1 MKNIDPKE
9 LQLLQGAFGVFTRLG
24 VKAITMDDVAR
35 ELGVSKKTLYVYFKD
50 KSDLLTKTF
59 SYDMQCDEQ
68 RSLEFVSTSKNAIEE
83 LIFVNDHLQERFTE
97 MHASVV
103 YDLQKFYPEV
113 WALFKGFKHQH
124 ILNCIIENIK
134 RGKVEDLY
142 REALNTEVYAR
153 LFVGR
158 FEVMFDIELFPHK
171 EYKLPEIH
179 LNMIEYHVRA
189 MATAKGLKQL
199 EKHILKQQ

>member
-9 LQLLQGAFGVFTRLG
+9 LQLLHGAFGVFTRLG

-59 SYDMQCDEQ
+59 QYDMHCDEQ
-68 RSLEFVSTSKNAIEE
+68 RSQEFIGKSKNAIEE
-83 LIFVNDHLQERFTE
+83 LLLVNEHLQERFTE

-113 WALFKGFKHQH
+113 WSLFKGFKHQH
-124 ILNCIIENIK
+124 VLNCIAENIN
-134 RGKVEDLY
+134 RGKAEELY
-142 REALNTEVYAR
+142 RQEVSTEIYAR
-153 LFVGR
+153 LFIGR
-158 FEVMFDIELFPHK
+158 FEVIFDIELFPTK
-171 EYKLPEIH
+171 EYKMHEIH

-189 MATAKGLKQL
+189 MATTKGLKQL
-199 EKHILKQQ
+199 EKHILKQ